1 MTAKFG
7 LHGNFTDREGFPDED
22 AAAIIETKTK
32 RGRRAVL
39 STDHVRV
46 MREIEERLFVRK
58 PDVER
63 TVPTSSPLL
72 TEYVPQPLPSESRPP
87 PPSLKPL
94 ARVETVTSGSPAAAA
109 GLKAGDEIM
118 RFGRVNSSR
127 VDAESALL
135 AIRDA
140 VTAHENQRISLV
152 VERNNDGKRS
162 THVIALTPKAWAGRG
177 LLGCHLVPV

>member
-1 MTAKFG
+1 MTTQQEKEIAELIAEKDAIEKELAELAVWFEHSKFG

-94 ARVETVTSGSPAAAA
+94 ARVE
-109 GLKAGDEIM
+109 
-118 RFGRVNSSR
+118 
-127 VDAESALL
+127 
-135 AIRDA
+135 
-140 VTAHENQRISLV
+140 
-152 VERNNDGKRS
+152 
-162 THVIALTPKAWAGRG
+162 
-177 LLGCHLVPV
+177 